1 MLHLQI
7 GTLIYVQVVKANPGM
22 NPELSCTDASGI
34 AAEFGGLKDGYMF
47 PCTMGLS
54 RMLLNS
60 PTCPVLDGLGQV
72 WVNATSPHTTILVA
86 NEIMNSETLSG
97 TQQRIMGE
105 KLLQRI
111 Q

>member
-54 RMLLNS
+54 RMYVCMWNSSFGCKTKILN
-60 PTCPVLDGLGQV
+60 L
-72 WVNATSPHTTILVA
+72 
-86 NEIMNSETLSG
+86 
-97 TQQRIMGE
+97 
-105 KLLQRI
+105 
-111 Q
+111 